1 MPDQREERRISPKN
15 RYAKIIQAVFRKNHA
30 PGSRTVE
37 FRREDIIA
45 AASELGI
52 PLPKNVG
59 DLIYSFRYRSALPP
73 DILAEAP
80 EGETWVIRPAGKS
93 RYRFDLVNDA
103 PLTPNRLRATTKIPD
118 ATPGIIAKYAFGDEQ
133 AVLARIRYN
142 RLIDVFL
149 GIACYSLQSHLRTSV
164 KRIGQIEI
172 DEIYVGIDRR
182 GSHYIVP
189 VQAKGGNDRLN
200 RIQVEQDMAFCMEKF
215 PSLICRP
222 IGAQFIRDDLIA
234 LLEFEQDGDD
244 IRIASE
250 KHYQLASPDAVTA
263 ADLEKY
269 RRRLSADA

>member
-1 MPDQREERRISPKN
+1 M
-15 RYAKIIQAVFRKNHA
+15 
-30 PGSRTVE
+30 E

-59 DLIYSFRYRSALPP
+59 DLIYSFRYRSVLPP

-103 PLTPNRLRATTKIPD
+103 PLTPNRLLATTKIPD